1 MGNCSESKEFDL
13 NTHLPVSTIFVT
25 CSTNCYFLMLSY
37 NIDCYMHDCVCND
50 RQKHHQASFCVVFF
64 TTVEMPSFLG
74 IHCVLKQEKQKFLM
88 MVGLLSAKYIY
99 MHIYIYIITEVA
111 SKVHQFTHEKDRK

>member
-1 MGNCSESKEFDL
+1 
-13 NTHLPVSTIFVT
+13 
-25 CSTNCYFLMLSY
+25 
-37 NIDCYMHDCVCND
+37 MHDCVCND